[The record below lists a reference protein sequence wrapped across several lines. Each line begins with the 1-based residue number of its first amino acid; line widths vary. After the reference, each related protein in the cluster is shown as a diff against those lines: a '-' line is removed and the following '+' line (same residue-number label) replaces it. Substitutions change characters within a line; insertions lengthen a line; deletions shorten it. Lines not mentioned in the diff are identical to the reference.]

1 MIDFSLNE
9 EQKMIQKLTKDFAT
23 NEVQPNIR
31 ENDEKAYFDQNI
43 LKKMAELGIL
53 GISIPTK
60 YGGTGLDY
68 ISLGLASE
76 ELEYV
81 DTSLRVILSVHIG
94 LNSLTLLTWANE
106 EQKKKYLVPQ
116 AKGEKI
122 STFGLTEP
130 NAGSDV
136 VALETRAEK
145 KGDYYILNGEK
156 MWISLADVADNFIVF
171 AWTDLAKQKQRD
183 HSGISCFIVERGMEG
198 LTTGTIHG
206 KLGIR
211 AGNTGSISFG
221 DVKVPKANLVGAE
234 GEGFKIAMFALDQG
248 RYTVAAGA
256 TGLVRACLDASV
268 KYGLE
273 RKTFGVPI
281 ASHQLVKEMISDMT
295 CSFEIARLLWLK
307 AGWCKN
313 HGLRNTKETSLAK
326 MYACEASERAASN
339 AVQIYGAYGYSNDY
353 PVERFFRNC
362 KGAQIYEGSREI
374 HKLMQADYA
383 LGFRIDKPTRHNL
396 PIPEKE

>member
-9 EQKMIQKLTKDFAT
+9 EQKMIQKLVKDFAT